1 MEYNDVIRNKNKI
14 LAITLLICI
23 VLRCIVNAFFL
34 EVAQVIPM
42 GIGGLVFTALLLF
55 LNNRIHPVAMMYAM
69 VVLMS
74 AISVALMIAFPCT
87 TNYLMFFLAIFFVVI
102 YEDIRPIVLQSSVSA
117 IAMVYFYFRY
127 TKELQESWSLDA
139 MAMCVVYIVSG
150 MLVYI
155 SLCRLTKEQFTKLQK
170 THKKSEKERKKAE
183 ELEEKLRSAYSEVIW
198 TSVKVY
204 GTKMTVEL
212 QENLLPEEEYE
223 AKDDTPEDIV
233 AKKDG
238 VISSMVTRTGT
249 PLVTADMEV
258 KKGDILVSGRA
269 EILNDDGEVAE
280 YIYPGADADIIAEVN
295 FYYED
300 EINISYQDKIKT
312 GRAKKDY
319 GIRFFDYHLKN
330 PIFRQDYEQFDL
342 TEHASQL
349 HFTDNFYLPVYFETY
364 LYEECQTEEKT
375 YSKTEA
381 AAIAQSRFEQYLTN
395 LEEKGIQILEKNV
408 MIEKADQ
415 KYVVTGTV
423 DAYESIVSY
432 QPTEILEITSEE
444 RQQPNESD

>member
-1 MEYNDVIRNKNKI
+1 MFVLSWIKFFRGYVYVHLTGYATERFLNLCGSRNI
-14 LAITLLICI
+14 LIWNLKPTEDGYYFYISVDGYRSLKPILKKTKTKARILKKYGVPFQLFRYRKHK
-23 VLRCIVNAFFL
+23 VFA
-34 EVAQVIPM
+34 A
-42 GIGGLVFTALLLF
+42 GIAVSAVLLF
-55 LNNRIHPVAMMYAM
+55 YCSGFVWNIEVKGN
-69 VVLMS
+69 S
-74 AISVALMIAFPCT
+74 
-87 TNYLMFFLAIFFVVI
+87 YLSEETILTFLQNENAGFGVPKRNI
-102 YEDIRPIVLQSSVSA
+102 D
-117 IAMVYFYFRY
+117 
-127 TKELQESWSLDA
+127 
-139 MAMCVVYIVSG
+139 C
-150 MLVYI
+150 
-155 SLCRLTKEQFTKLQK
+155 
-170 THKKSEKERKKAE
+170 E

-238 VISSMVTRTGT
+238 VIASMVTRTGT

-364 LYEECQTEEKT
+364 LYEECKTEEKT

-381 AAIAQSRFEQYLTN
+381 AAIAQSRFAQYLAN

>member
-1 MEYNDVIRNKNKI
+1 MWQPQHFNLEFKTNGRWVLFLYQRGWLPQFKANLKKTKTKARI
-14 LAITLLICI
+14 LKKYGVPFQLFRYRKHKVFA
-23 VLRCIVNAFFL
+23 A
-34 EVAQVIPM
+34 
-42 GIGGLVFTALLLF
+42 GIAVSAVLLF
-55 LNNRIHPVAMMYAM
+55 YCSGFVWNIEVKGN
-69 VVLMS
+69 S
-74 AISVALMIAFPCT
+74 
-87 TNYLMFFLAIFFVVI
+87 YLSEETILTFLQNENAGFGVPKRNIN
-102 YEDIRPIVLQSSVSA
+102 
-117 IAMVYFYFRY
+117 
-127 TKELQESWSLDA
+127 
-139 MAMCVVYIVSG
+139 C
-150 MLVYI
+150 
-155 SLCRLTKEQFTKLQK
+155 
-170 THKKSEKERKKAE
+170 E

-238 VISSMVTRTGT
+238 VIASMVTRTGT

-330 PIFRQDYEQFDL
+330 PFFRQDYEQFDL

-381 AAIAQSRFEQYLTN
+381 AAIAQSRFEQYLAN

>member
-1 MEYNDVIRNKNKI
+1 MFVLSWIKFFRGYVYVHLTGYATERFLNLCGSRNI
-14 LAITLLICI
+14 LIWNLKPTEDGYYFYISVDGYRSLKPILKKTKTKARILKKYGVPFQLFRYRKHK
-23 VLRCIVNAFFL
+23 VFA
-34 EVAQVIPM
+34 A
-42 GIGGLVFTALLLF
+42 GIAVSAVLLF
-55 LNNRIHPVAMMYAM
+55 YCSGFVWNIEVKGN
-69 VVLMS
+69 S
-74 AISVALMIAFPCT
+74 
-87 TNYLMFFLAIFFVVI
+87 YLSEETILTFLQNENAGFGVPKRNIN
-102 YEDIRPIVLQSSVSA
+102 
-117 IAMVYFYFRY
+117 
-127 TKELQESWSLDA
+127 
-139 MAMCVVYIVSG
+139 C
-150 MLVYI
+150 
-155 SLCRLTKEQFTKLQK
+155 
-170 THKKSEKERKKAE
+170 E

-238 VISSMVTRTGT
+238 VIAFMVTRTGT

-295 FYYED
+295 FYYE
-300 EINISYQDKIKT
+300 
-312 GRAKKDY
+312 
-319 GIRFFDYHLKN
+319 
-330 PIFRQDYEQFDL
+330 FDL

-381 AAIAQSRFEQYLTN
+381 AAIAQSRFEQYLAN

>member
-1 MEYNDVIRNKNKI
+1 
-14 LAITLLICI
+14 
-23 VLRCIVNAFFL
+23 
-34 EVAQVIPM
+34 
-42 GIGGLVFTALLLF
+42 
-55 LNNRIHPVAMMYAM
+55 M
-69 VVLMS
+69 V
-74 AISVALMIAFPCT
+74 
-87 TNYLMFFLAIFFVVI
+87 
-102 YEDIRPIVLQSSVSA
+102 
-117 IAMVYFYFRY
+117 
-127 TKELQESWSLDA
+127 
-139 MAMCVVYIVSG
+139 
-150 MLVYI
+150 
-155 SLCRLTKEQFTKLQK
+155 
-170 THKKSEKERKKAE
+170 
-183 ELEEKLRSAYSEVIW
+183 
-198 TSVKVY
+198 
-204 GTKMTVEL
+204 
-212 QENLLPEEEYE
+212 
-223 AKDDTPEDIV
+223 
-233 AKKDG
+233 
-238 VISSMVTRTGT
+238 
-249 PLVTADMEV
+249 
-258 KKGDILVSGRA
+258 
-269 EILNDDGEVAE
+269 
-280 YIYPGADADIIAEVN
+280 ADADFFVEVN

-330 PIFRQDYEQFDL
+330 PFFRQDYEQFDL

-381 AAIAQSRFEQYLTN
+381 AAIAQSRFEQYLAN

>member
-1 MEYNDVIRNKNKI
+1 
-14 LAITLLICI
+14 
-23 VLRCIVNAFFL
+23 
-34 EVAQVIPM
+34 
-42 GIGGLVFTALLLF
+42 
-55 LNNRIHPVAMMYAM
+55 
-69 VVLMS
+69 
-74 AISVALMIAFPCT
+74 
-87 TNYLMFFLAIFFVVI
+87 
-102 YEDIRPIVLQSSVSA
+102 
-117 IAMVYFYFRY
+117 
-127 TKELQESWSLDA
+127 
-139 MAMCVVYIVSG
+139 
-150 MLVYI
+150 
-155 SLCRLTKEQFTKLQK
+155 
-170 THKKSEKERKKAE
+170 
-183 ELEEKLRSAYSEVIW
+183 
-198 TSVKVY
+198 
-204 GTKMTVEL
+204 MTVEL

-238 VISSMVTRTGT
+238 VIAFMVTRTGT

-381 AAIAQSRFEQYLTN
+381 AAIAQSRFAQYLAN

>member
-1 MEYNDVIRNKNKI
+1 MF
-14 LAITLLICI
+14 
-23 VLRCIVNAFFL
+23 VLSWIKFFRGYVYVHL
-34 EVAQVIPM
+34 TGYATER
-42 GIGGLVFTALLLF
+42 F
-55 LNNRIHPVAMMYAM
+55 LNLCGNRNILIWNLKPAEDGYYFY
-69 VVLMS
+69 
-74 AISVALMIAFPCT
+74 ISVAGYRSLKPILKKTKTKARILKKYGVPFQ
-87 TNYLMFFLAIFFVVI
+87 MFRYRKHKVFAVGIL
-102 YEDIRPIVLQSSVSA
+102 VSA
-117 IAMVYFYFRY
+117 VLLFYCSGFVWNIEVKGNSY
-127 TKELQESWSLDA
+127 LSEETILAFLQRENAGFGVPKRSIN
-139 MAMCVVYIVSG
+139 C
-150 MLVYI
+150 
-155 SLCRLTKEQFTKLQK
+155 
-170 THKKSEKERKKAE
+170 E

-212 QENLLPEEEYE
+212 QENLLPEEEYA
-223 AKDDTPEDIV
+223 AKDDTPNDIV

-238 VISSMVTRTGT
+238 VIASMITRTGT

-269 EILNDDGEVAE
+269 EIINDDGEVAE

-312 GRAKKDY
+312 GRQKKDY
-319 GIRFFDYHLKN
+319 GIRFFDYHMKN
-330 PIFRQDYEQFDL
+330 PFFHPKFAQYEL
-342 TEHASQL
+342 TEQADQL

-364 LYEECQTEEKT
+364 LYEEYETEQKA
-375 YSKTEA
+375 YSKKEA
-381 AAIAQSRFEQYLTN
+381 ETIAEKRFAQYLAN

-408 MIEKADQ
+408 MIEKVNQ

-444 RQQPNESD
+444 GQQPNESD